1 MKSSMMKLSKA
12 AILIFFTTIQ
22 AILNGASKPNI
33 IVLMV
38 DDLGIGDI
46 GCFGNTTLPTPNID
60 R

>member
-1 MKSSMMKLSKA
+1 MMELSRV
-12 AILIFFTTIQ
+12 AIFIFIIIQ
-22 AILNGASKPNI
+22 ATLNEASKPNI

-46 GCFGNTTLPTPNID
+46 GCFGNTTLLTPNID